1 MMLERVLKSPTGA
14 ACPKTIYNTYE
25 VVDADGLAIEM
36 THPGETTPTVV
47 TVARTAKECLP

>member
-1 MMLERVLKSPTGA
+1 VMLERVLKSPTGA